1 MTAREGGCFCGAIR
15 YRIDGEPT
23 QVNHCHCR
31 MCQRMSGAPMVT
43 WVTFKDE
50 DVRFLEGV
58 PKWLDSS
65 DQARRGFCAD
75 CGTQLLW
82 RPNRETDEVDLTAAS
97 LDDPN
102 SVRPDLHLWTES
114 QLDWMQVE
122 DELPRYRRSRSE
134 G

>member
-1 MTAREGGCFCGAIR
+1 MTTREGGCFCGAIR
-15 YRIDGEPT
+15 YRIEGEPL

-31 MCQRMSGAPMVT
+31 MCQRLSGAPVVT
-43 WVTFKDE
+43 WATFKEE
-50 DVRFLEGV
+50 DVRFLKGA

-65 DQARRGFCAD
+65 SQARRGFCAD

-82 RPNRETDEVDLTAAS
+82 RPDRQTDETDITAAS

-102 SVRPDLHLWTES
+102 SVRPNDHIWTES
-114 QLDWMQVE
+114 QLDWVKI
-122 DELPRYRRSRSE
+122 DDHLPRYRRSRSE